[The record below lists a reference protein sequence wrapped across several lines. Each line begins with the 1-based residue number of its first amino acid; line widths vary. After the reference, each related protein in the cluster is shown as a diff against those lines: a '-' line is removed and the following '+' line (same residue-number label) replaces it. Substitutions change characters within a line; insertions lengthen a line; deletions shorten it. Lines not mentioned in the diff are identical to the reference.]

1 MKELFNLL
9 TDGERRAAAIAA
21 AVAGVAACILIYA
34 AVGAHAAAVRAA
46 DAAGAAKVAYTALDR
61 ERAAALKDW
70 QAWTDAAKD
79 LAGFRADRFYDGTK
93 GLQEMRMDLQRIF
106 DAAGVPAS
114 DIAYGYIDLVKGAV
128 QRVNADFRF
137 TASYAVLKGILD
149 TVERSPRFLHVE
161 RVDFLGQT
169 KQPGAMDL
177 RVTFAGYY
185 AY

>member
-1 MKELFNLL
+1 MKELFDLL

-21 AVAGVAACILIYA
+21 AVVGVAACLLIYA
-34 AVGAHAAAVRAA
+34 AVGTHAAAVRAEN
-46 DAAGAAKVAYTALDR
+46 AAGAARVAYTALDR
-61 ERAAALKDW
+61 ERIAALRDW
-70 QAWTDAAKD
+70 QARTAAAKD
-79 LAGFRADRFYDGTK
+79 LAGFRADRFYDGAK
-93 GLQEMRMDLQRIF
+93 GLQAMRMDLQRIF
-106 DAAGVPAS
+106 DAAGVTAS
-114 DIAYGYIDLVKGAV
+114 DIAYGYTDLVKGV
-128 QRVNADFRF
+128 LQKVNADFRF

-169 KQPGAMDL
+169 KLPGAMDL